1 MSSVGFTAAMDD
13 ALRSLAASD
22 AAMKLA
28 TTELLA
34 RDATIERL
42 DEDVAA
48 WISRAV
54 NAEAII
60 ERVEALH
67 VPHLTRDMKWCE
79 QDQRSWPCP
88 TIRALE
94 ETS

>member
-34 RDATIERL
+34 KDATIEQVR
-42 DEDVAA
+42 
-48 WISRAV
+48 
-54 NAEAII
+54 
-60 ERVEALH
+60 ALH
-67 VPHLTRDMKWCE
+67 EMGQTRDQRWCQE
-79 QDQRSWPCP
+79 DQQSWPCP
-88 TIRALE
+88 TIRAIE
-94 ETS
+94 ETP